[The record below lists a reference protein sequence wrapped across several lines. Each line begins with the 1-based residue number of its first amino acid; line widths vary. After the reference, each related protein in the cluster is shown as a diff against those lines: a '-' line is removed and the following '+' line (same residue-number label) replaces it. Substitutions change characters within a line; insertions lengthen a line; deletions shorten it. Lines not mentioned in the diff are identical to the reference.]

1 MSATN
6 DDLPCVCT
14 EQKEKAYRNSAKRMR
29 FRESKRSKKMAD
41 LLGDFERQCEEE
53 EILLLPLLLRR
64 RRRRLRAAHQQTW
77 SKQWILRRGTQGAH
91 ANLIRELN
99 AEDPEQF
106 RQYHRLSQESFHQI
120 VAMVSPL
127 ISKQDMHLR
136 MAIKSSERL
145 SVTLHFL
152 ATGL

>member
-1 MSATN
+1 MCA
-6 DDLPCVCT
+6 

-29 FRESKRSKKMAD
+29 FRESERSKKMAE
-41 LLGDFERQCEEE
+41 LMGDFEWQCEEE
-53 EILLLPLLLRR
+53 EILLLLLLLRRRR
-64 RRRRLRAAHQQTW
+64 RRRRLRAAHSQTW

-120 VAMVSPL
+120 LAMVSPL
-127 ISKQDMHLR
+127 ISKQDTHLR
-136 MAIKSSERL
+136 MTIKPSERL
-145 SVTLHFL
+145 SVTLRFL